1 MTTNSVLRAFALAA
15 VLGLTSGCS
24 WLSDL
29 TAGEENVD
37 PPKPLEEFTPTLSLA
52 RIWSAQGGPVG
63 EFDMPLRLA
72 VESNRVYVAGSSG
85 EVRAIDSASGS
96 RVWEVDLGETLVGG
110 VAAGEG
116 LVVVS
121 TRSAQVVALSAADG
135 SERWRRR
142 LSGQAHAPV
151 AIAGSRVVART
162 ADGHLYGLDV
172 TDGAEIWNFERRL
185 PALTLRGTGRPLI
198 TRGLAIAGF
207 DNGRL
212 VVLSAQDGQAVW
224 ERTVTTPR
232 GRSELERMVD
242 IDADPKL
249 LGDKVYVVAFQGRV
263 MEINLGDGSVNW
275 ARDMSSYAGL
285 DVASRFVAIS
295 DSSGDLWLL
304 DRQSGQPLWKQD
316 ALQGRSPTGPAVVD
330 GYLTV
335 GDFEGYL
342 HVFSVETGRTVARER
357 VDSSG
362 LAVAP
367 VVDNGV
373 VYVLGRGGVVSAYR
387 PGA

>member
-1 MTTNSVLRAFALAA
+1 MAKTVLRALTLTAL
-15 VLGLTSGCS
+15 LSLTGGCS

-37 PPKPLEEFTPTLSLA
+37 PPKPLEEFTPTLSMTRL
-52 RIWSAQGGPVG
+52 WTAQGGAVG
-63 EFDMPLRLA
+63 EFDVPLRLA
-72 VESNRVYVAGSSG
+72 IAGSRVYVAGSSG
-85 EVRAIDSASGS
+85 EVRALDASTGA
-96 RVWEVDLGETLVGG
+96 RIWEANLDETLVGG
-110 VAAGEG
+110 VAHGEG

-121 TRSAQVVALSAADG
+121 TRSAQVVALSEADG
-135 SERWRRR
+135 SEVWRRR
-142 LSGQAHAPV
+142 LSGQANAPV
-151 AIAGSRVVART
+151 AISGNRVVART
-162 ADGHLYGLDV
+162 ADGHLFGLDV
-172 TDGAEIWNFERRL
+172 ADGAEVWNFERRL

-212 VVLSAQDGQAVW
+212 VVLGANDGQAVW

-263 MEINLGDGSVNW
+263 MEINLSDGSVNW
-275 ARDMSSYAGL
+275 ARDMSSHAGL
-285 DVASRFVAIS
+285 DVGPRFVAVS

-316 ALQGRSPTGPAVVD
+316 ALQGRAPTGPAVV
-330 GYLTV
+330 GSHLV
-335 GDFEGYL
+335 VADFEGYL
-342 HVFSVETGRTVARER
+342 HVFSVETGRTVAREQ
-357 VDSSG
+357 VDSG
-362 LAVAP
+362 GVAVAP